1 MVANG
6 PLPLGTVS
14 ALQVDPAS
22 VVPTII
28 PMSAP
33 LPAMGVV
40 PTARQS
46 VLEVHATAASGP
58 APPGK
63 VCAAQWAPPSVLDN
77 TMPSVSVVSLPTA
90 QQSEEETHVTPERGP
105 ASLGRVSLLQVAPAS
120 VVARAIPVPGPKKTP
135 GPLFPKTP
143 VLPVLPVLPVPLLP
157 VLPVPL
163 LPVPLLPVVPVPPTN
178 PGKFAP
184 TVRHLELDT
193 HVIESSGPVPAG
205 RPWVAHVCPPS
216 VVESTAPLLKL

>member
-1 MVANG
+1 
-6 PLPLGTVS
+6 
-14 ALQVDPAS
+14 
-22 VVPTII
+22 
-28 PMSAP
+28 
-33 LPAMGVV
+33 
-40 PTARQS
+40 

-120 VVARAIPVPGPKKTP
+120 
-135 GPLFPKTP
+135 KTP
-143 VLPVLPVLPVPLLP
+143 VLPVLPVPLLPVLPVPLLP

-163 LPVPLLPVVPVPPTN
+163 LPVPLLPVAPVPPTK

-193 HVIESSGPVPAG
+193 QPMENSGPVPAG
-205 RPWVAHVCPPS
+205 RLWVFHVCPPS
-216 VVESTAPLLKL
+216 VVESTTPLMKR